1 MIYSFVLIPAPQL
14 CESQMFKRHR
24 SFVRSRVDG
33 TNTEIFDVIAINC
46 TSKYDIP
53 GKIYDISTRYLTMPP
68 TEENIKT
75 AVWSSAC
82 RSALM
87 EETYGSTPTQEM
99 MNTLAMYNINVNQTN
114 CIYIPL
120 DGAALS
126 ITEQFVASYMLSKK

>member
-14 CESQMFKRHR
+14 CGSQMFKRHR
-24 SFVRSRVDG
+24 SFVRSSAKG
-33 TNTEIFDVIAINC
+33 SEIFDVIAINC

-53 GKIYDISTRYLTMPP
+53 GMIYDISTRYLTMPP

-82 RSALM
+82 RADLM
-87 EETYGSTPTQEM
+87 ERTYGATPTSEM
-99 MNTLAMYNINVNQTN
+99 KTTLALYNINIDESN

-120 DGAALS
+120 DGAVLS
-126 ITEQFVASYMLSKK
+126 ATEKFIAFHMQSRR